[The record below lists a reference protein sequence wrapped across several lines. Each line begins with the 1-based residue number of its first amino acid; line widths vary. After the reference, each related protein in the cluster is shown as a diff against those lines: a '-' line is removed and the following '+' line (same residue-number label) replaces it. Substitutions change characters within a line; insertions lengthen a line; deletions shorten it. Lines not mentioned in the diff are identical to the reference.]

1 MCGQEHI
8 PAAIK
13 ADSLATPVSVDDA
26 SIPSPSVDALVINA
40 ASSGAGTP
48 ARRSPSAAQSI
59 PQPSPARRLLTTLAA
74 WYRLA
79 VLCSRVQGRH
89 RVVGQEPDA
98 GRAVRIAEYELTTA
112 LLTARA
118 AVGRPQAAF
127 GAVRVLVRCHGIPVG
142 QLEMPDSGDAN
153 AVEIPLLV
161 KKQRLDQHECFHTW
175 PVSVHERR
183 SPASVVI
190 PTRDRPAS
198 LGRLI
203 TSLRA
208 VAATDIEFLIVDNA
222 PATAAT
228 RDLVEAVGRSDG
240 RFRYLCEPRRGAAR
254 ARNTGLAAAGGR
266 AIAFLDDDTQ
276 VDQHW
281 LPAILSGFDAADNV
295 GCVTGLVLPDE
306 LTTSAQIWFEQYG
319 GFGKGFERRVY
330 DRWTRGSALYPYAAG
345 AFGSGNN
352 VAFDADTVRELGGF
366 NEILGPGTPTHAGED
381 LELFTRTIRSGHRIV
396 YEPSAI
402 VYHTHR
408 QQYGELLDQ
417 LRNYGTGLSA
427 MLLAQATASPR
438 ELLEIMRRVPAG
450 LLFLLLPRSSKNV
463 SRGPR
468 FPAELVLTEVL
479 GIASGP
485 FAYARARRAQL
496 GHGDRSRPGEAEDHA
511 R

>member
-13 ADSLATPVSVDDA
+13 ANSVTLPSCVDGA
-26 SIPSPSVDALVINA
+26 SIS
-40 ASSGAGTP
+40 
-48 ARRSPSAAQSI
+48 SPSADALATNASRSVTG
-59 PQPSPARRLLTTLAA
+59 PGANPEPPSSLARRLLTTLVA
-74 WYRLA
+74 WHRLA

-98 GRAVRIAEYELTTA
+98 GRPVRIAEYELTTA

-118 AVGRPQAAF
+118 AVGRPQAVF
-127 GAVRVLVRCHGIPVG
+127 GEVRVLVRCHGVPVG
-142 QLEMPDSGDAN
+142 QLEIPDSGDGN
-153 AVEIPLLV
+153 AVEVPLLV
-161 KKQRLDQHECFHTW
+161 KKQRLDQHECSHAW

-228 RDLVEAVGRSDG
+228 RDLVETVGRSDG

-281 LPAILSGFDAADNV
+281 LPAILSGFDAAADV

-319 GFGKGFERRVY
+319 GFGKGFERRIY
-330 DRWTRGSALYPYAAG
+330 DRWTRASALYPYAAG

-427 MLLAQATASPR
+427 MLLAQAAASPR
-438 ELLEIMRRVPAG
+438 DLLEIMRRVPAG

-479 GIASGP
+479 GVASGP
-485 FAYARARRAQL
+485 FAYAQARRAQL
-496 GHGDRSRPGEAEDHA
+496 RRGDQSRPGEAEDHA